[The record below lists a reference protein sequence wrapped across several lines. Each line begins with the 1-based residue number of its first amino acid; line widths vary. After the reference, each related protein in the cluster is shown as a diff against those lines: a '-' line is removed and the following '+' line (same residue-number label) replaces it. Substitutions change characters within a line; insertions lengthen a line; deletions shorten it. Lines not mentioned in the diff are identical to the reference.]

1 MRGKRLKFE
10 SLCFQTT
17 LNSKVEWK
25 QEQKCGA
32 TWWERQALDS
42 GSESNLLIR
51 QHTHP
56 GMDATLQGA
65 AMSDLLWGNGTALG
79 MCSEAKVSWLLFEL
93 TLFHS
98 LQWTLFIS
106 LLFYKVCH
114 WHCFSKYSFLL
125 MYLYSYIYIY
135 IYTLKTV
142 RFLPVTIWVSDAP
155 FSSCVHTLCH
165 LNWQLYRI

>member
-10 SLCFQTT
+10 SLRFQTT

-79 MCSEAKVSWLLFEL
+79 MCSEAKVSWLLFVL

-125 MYLYSYIYIY
+125 MYLYLY
-135 IYTLKTV
+135 K
-142 RFLPVTIWVSDAP
+142 
-155 FSSCVHTLCH
+155 FSHLWIMSVIVIKNA
-165 LNWQLYRI
+165 LNWV

>member
-10 SLCFQTT
+10 SLRFQTT

-25 QEQKCGA
+25 QEQKCGT

-51 QHTHP
+51 QQTHP

-65 AMSDLLWGNGTALG
+65 AMSDLLWGNGRALG

-98 LQWTLFIS
+98 LQWTLLIS
-106 LLFYKVCH
+106 PVFYKVCH
-114 WHCFSKYSFLL
+114 WHCFSKYYFFPLC
-125 MYLYSYIYIY
+125 IPH
-135 IYTLKTV
+135 IYTLKNS
-142 RFLPVTIWVSDAP
+142 TIFTHYYLSFWCP
-155 FSSCVHTLCH
+155 F
-165 LNWQLYRI
+165 